1 MKTKVLKKSEVKRKW
16 YIVDAKDKIL
26 GRLATKI
33 ADRLRGKD
41 RVYFT
46 PHVDCGDFIIVTN
59 VEKVKLTGAKMDNK
73 MYYTHSGYL
82 GNLKTAS
89 AKEVMGKSPKKILEL
104 AVRGMLP
111 KNKLRKDF
119 MKKLKLYAGES
130 HPHEAQ
136 NPEALNIN

>member
-1 MKTKVLKKSEVKRKW
+1 MKTKVLKKTDVKRKW
-16 YIVDAKDKIL
+16 YIVDATDKIL
-26 GRLATKI
+26 GRLATKL

-46 PHVDCGDFIIVTN
+46 PHVDCGDFVIVTN
-59 VEKVKLTGAKMDNK
+59 IEKIKLTGGKIDKK
-73 MYYTHSGYL
+73 MYYTHSGYKGHL
-82 GNLKTAS
+82 RTTS
-89 AKEVMGKSPKKILEL
+89 AKVMMEKSPKKILEL

-119 MKKLKLYAGES
+119 MKKLKLYVGET